1 MVNFMCQLDCIKEY
15 IHGKEL
21 FLGVPFRGFLK
32 ETDVWFSRLSG
43 EDLPSIWVGTMQSA
57 RTPDR
62 ITTKAFFFCLWKSG
76 LGF

>member
-15 IHGKEL
+15 ICSKEL
-21 FLGVPFRGFLK
+21 FLGVTFRGFLK

-43 EDLPSIWVGTMQSA
+43 EDLLSIWVAPCKQQEPRQNHNKGTLLFL
-57 RTPDR
+57 P
-62 ITTKAFFFCLWKSG
+62 LKSG